1 MSHLVENNNSSE
13 NGLRVLSLFDGISCG
28 RIALDRAGF
37 KVKDY
42 YAYEIEQNAIKI
54 SRYNY
59 PSIYQCGDVF
69 DEDFSKYD
77 GIDLLIGGTPCQFWA
92 SSKCSKTAKK
102 KREIKPDGEGWNLFM
117 QYVRALHESKPK
129 YFLYENNY
137 GIGEE
142 IQAAITKELGVEP
155 VLLDSQL
162 VSAQRRKRL
171 YWTNIPIKGEPEDR
185 GILVKDVIVNDSELI
200 KQFDDRIRN
209 TLVKCENY
217 IKYDLS
223 GKGHYSQ
230 QDRMYFLDN
239 KAPTVPRCRTE
250 TKFNV
255 WLGGETYKKTCPIE
269 IERLQTLPDG
279 YTEFGMNEDESVVKM
294 PKTRRFEAIGNGW
307 TVDMIAW
314 IFSFMKFDK

>member
-1 MSHLVENNNSSE
+1 MSHLVENNILSE

-59 PSIYQCGDVF
+59 PSIYQCGDVL

-77 GIDLLIGGTPCQFWA
+77 GIDLLIGGSPCQFWA

-142 IQAAITKELGVEP
+142 IQAAITKELCVEP

-171 YWTNIPIKGEPEDR
+171 YWTNIPIKGEP
-185 GILVKDVIVNDSELI
+185 
-200 KQFDDRIRN
+200 
-209 TLVKCENY
+209 
-217 IKYDLS
+217 
-223 GKGHYSQ
+223 
-230 QDRMYFLDN
+230 
-239 KAPTVPRCRTE
+239 
-250 TKFNV
+250 
-255 WLGGETYKKTCPIE
+255 
-269 IERLQTLPDG
+269 
-279 YTEFGMNEDESVVKM
+279 
-294 PKTRRFEAIGNGW
+294 
-307 TVDMIAW
+307 
-314 IFSFMKFDK
+314 

>member
-1 MSHLVENNNSSE
+1 ME
-13 NGLRVLSLFDGISCG
+13 
-28 RIALDRAGF
+28 
-37 KVKDY
+37 
-42 YAYEIEQNAIKI
+42 
-54 SRYNY
+54 
-59 PSIYQCGDVF
+59 
-69 DEDFSKYD
+69 
-77 GIDLLIGGTPCQFWA
+77 
-92 SSKCSKTAKK
+92 
-102 KREIKPDGEGWNLFM
+102 
-117 QYVRALHESKPK
+117 YVRALHESKPK

-137 GIGEE
+137 RIDDS
-142 IQAAITKELGVEP
+142 IQAAITENLGVEP

-185 GILVKDVIVNDSELI
+185 RILVKDVIVNDSELI

-223 GKGHYSQ
+223 GKGHFSQ

-255 WLGGETYKKTCPIE
+255 WLGGETYKKTCPVE

-279 YTEFGMNEDESVVKM
+279 YTEFGLNEDGSIVKM